1 MPCVGYPLLQVATNA
16 TLWSK
21 TLWQNCVRCINRKW
35 WCKKR
40 SKKMQNVC
48 DGGAIKHGSNFRCA
62 CDAGH
67 AVDPSELRWGRT
79 TETGSHIN
87 VCAIYGIQFAPMN
100 CLLLGSATETVSQIK
115 VCVIYGIRFTR
126 TNYFWLGNTTEM
138 VQLNKMCVIRAK
150 QPTRMNCLRWE
161 ITTQTVNTVS
171 SCAILCVQKTLKNAN

>member
-1 MPCVGYPLLQVATNA
+1 MKLLRYVQFQHLQTLPYWKLLVISFFSSLGSTLLPIKKSYNWPPILVGHQ
-16 TLWSK
+16 
-21 TLWQNCVRCINRKW
+21 
-35 WCKKR
+35 
-40 SKKMQNVC
+40 
-48 DGGAIKHGSNFRCA
+48 
-62 CDAGH
+62 
-67 AVDPSELRWGRT
+67 WGRT
-79 TETGSHIN
+79 KEMGSHIN
-87 VCAIYGIQFAPMN
+87 VCAIYDIQFAPMN
-100 CLLLGSATETVSQIK
+100 CLLLGSATEMVSQIK